1 MLTTVQTALSKVV
14 TKAEPGDLGNSG
26 IISSLVGTLGYR
38 ADHYA
43 KAHADTYCN
52 KETRLLLTGVSGM

>member
-14 TKAEPGDLGNSG
+14 AKVEPGDLGDSG

-38 ADHYA
+38 DYYA
-43 KAHADTYCN
+43 KAHADAYCN